1 MRGFRIV
8 VCLSLISVALSAAD
22 SPFAGTWKLNTAKSK
37 SVPGTEVKELTM
49 SFQAMGDQWKRVA
62 TGIDADGKP
71 VDENSTIA
79 WDGKDHPIDQ
89 PGITVAVNQVND
101 RTLNVKVK
109 REGEV
114 VNSVHVVVS
123 DDGKTLTAHEKGQ
136 DPKGR
141 KLDNIGVFE
150 KQ

>member
-1 MRGFRIV
+1 M
-8 VCLSLISVALSAAD
+8 
-22 SPFAGTWKLNTAKSK
+22 T
-37 SVPGTEVKELTM
+37 
-49 SFQAMGDQWKRVA
+49 FQAVGDQWKRTA

-79 WDGKDHPIDQ
+79 WDGKDHAIDQ
-89 PGITVAVNQVND
+89 PGIMVAVTQVND

-109 REGEV
+109 REGTV

-123 DDGKTLTAHEKGQ
+123 DDGKTLTAREKGQ

-141 KLDNIGVFE
+141 MLDNTGVFE
-150 KQ
+150 RQ